1 MNYRLET
8 LMMRE
13 RAMERVEALIDD
25 QLKEDLSQDK
35 IDTLI
40 KDVCDVICETIDPVG
55 FPY

>member
-25 QLKEDLSQDK
+25 QLKEELSQDK

-40 KDVCDVICETIDPVG
+40 KDVCDAICETIDPVG